1 MSTPIVPIIMG
12 SKSDLEHAKKISSKL
27 TEFGIESELRV
38 GSAHKVASYLLN
50 VLNNYENDPRPKVY
64 ITIAG
69 RSNALSGLV
78 DAHVSAPV
86 IACPPPSQQ
95 FAGAD
100 IYSSIR
106 MPSWVTPAL
115 ILDPGNAALF
125 VAKVFGQYSAE
136 AKQAVANQ
144 QAYSREQVLSADKE
158 LNPA

>member
-1 MSTPIVPIIMG
+1 MANPIVPIIMG
-12 SKSDLEHAKKISSKL
+12 SKSDLEHANKIAAKL
-27 TEFGIESELRV
+27 TEFGIESDLRV
-38 GSAHKVASYLLN
+38 GSAHKVASYLLG
-50 VLNNYENDPRPKVY
+50 VLEAYENDGRPKVY

-95 FAGAD
+95 FGGAD

-106 MPSWVTPAL
+106 MPSWVAPAL

-125 VAKVFGQYSAE
+125 VAKVFGLHSDSA
-136 AKQAVANQ
+136 KKAVANQ
-144 QAYSREQVLSADKE
+144 QAYSRSQVLDADKD
-158 LNPA
+158 LNP

>member
-1 MSTPIVPIIMG
+1 MANPIVPIIMG
-12 SKSDLEHAKKISSKL
+12 SKSDLEHANKIAAKL
-27 TEFGIESELRV
+27 TEFGIESDLRV
-38 GSAHKVASYLLN
+38 GSAHKVASYLLG
-50 VLNNYENDPRPKVY
+50 VLEAYENDGRPKVY

-95 FAGAD
+95 FGGAD

-106 MPSWVTPAL
+106 MPSWVAPAL

-125 VAKVFGQYSAE
+125 VAKVFGLYSDS
-136 AKQAVANQ
+136 AKKAVVNQ
-144 QAYSREQVLSADKE
+144 QAFSRSQVLDADKD
-158 LNPA
+158 LNP

>member
-1 MSTPIVPIIMG
+1 MSNPIVPIIMG
-12 SKSDLEHAKKISSKL
+12 SKSDLEHANKIAAKL

-38 GSAHKVASYLLN
+38 GSAHKVASYLLG
-50 VLNNYENDPRPKVY
+50 VLEAYENNGRPKVY

-95 FAGAD
+95 FGGAD

-125 VAKVFGQYSAE
+125 VAKVFGQYSEA
-136 AKQAVANQ
+136 AKQAVAQQ
-144 QAYSREQVLSADKE
+144 QAYSRAQVLDADKA
-158 LNPA
+158 LNP

>member
-1 MSTPIVPIIMG
+1 M
-12 SKSDLEHAKKISSKL
+12 
-27 TEFGIESELRV
+27 
-38 GSAHKVASYLLN
+38 
-50 VLNNYENDPRPKVY
+50 
-64 ITIAG
+64 
-69 RSNALSGLV
+69 
-78 DAHVSAPV
+78 SAPV

-95 FAGAD
+95 FGGAD

-144 QAYSREQVLSADKE
+144 QAYSREQVLNADKE

>member
-1 MSTPIVPIIMG
+1 MSKPIVPIIMG
-12 SKSDLEHAKKISSKL
+12 SKSDLDHARKIASTL
-27 TEFGIESELRV
+27 AEFGIESDLRV
-38 GSAHKVASYLLN
+38 GSAHKVASYLLG
-50 VLNNYENDPRPKVY
+50 VLNAYENDGRPKIY

-86 IACPPPSQQ
+86 IACPPPSQS
-95 FAGAD
+95 FGGAD

-125 VAKVFGQYSAE
+125 AAKVFGIYSDE
-136 AKQAVANQ
+136 AKKAVADRQ
-144 QAYSREQVLSADKE
+144 EYSRKQVLDADE
-158 LNPA
+158 ALNQ